1 MLRGNKRQKKT
12 QSDFSGKSDRGSLNF
27 KSKLSQHEGDIMMLA
42 KRDVVQIPPTMTIM
56 GAVKTMVKYR
66 CRRLPVSDPGTNR
79 LMGIVTVKDVVNF
92 LGGGDKAQIIE
103 NKHKGNL
110 LSAIN
115 EEITSIMEED
125 VITLHRGDSIDDAI
139 KMMLR
144 GNVSGF
150 PIVNDDGKVIGIVS
164 ERDFVS
170 LVANIITGK
179 SVADFMSRDVVT
191 VRPDTK
197 VEDAARVMIS
207 NDFRRIP
214 IVHEGV
220 MTGVVTMSD
229 IVNYLGS
236 GEVFEKLVTGNMH
249 EALGVPIKVIAREA
263 PITVEP
269 ALDLGEA
276 AELMI
281 ARDVSMLPVIVD
293 GTLTGIITEQDF
305 LNALVEQ

>member
-1 MLRGNKRQKKT
+1 MLRGNKRQKRA

-27 KSKLSQHEGDIMMLA
+27 KSKLSQHDGDIMMVA

-66 CRRLPVSDPGTNR
+66 FRRLPVSDPGTNR
-79 LMGIVTVKDVVNF
+79 LMGVVTVMDVVNF

-103 NKHKGNL
+103 NKHRGNL

-115 EEITSIMEED
+115 EEISSIMEED
-125 VITLHRGDSIDDAI
+125 VITLHEGDSIDDAI
-139 KMMLR
+139 KTMLW

-150 PIVNDDGKVIGIVS
+150 PVVDDESKVIGIVS
-164 ERDFVS
+164 ERDFIS

-179 SVADFMSRDVVT
+179 RVADFMSRDVVS

-197 VEDAARVMIS
+197 VEDAARVMVS
-207 NDFRRIP
+207 NDFRRLP

-220 MTGVVTMSD
+220 MTGVVTTSD

-249 EALGVPIKVIAREA
+249 EALGVPIKAIAREA

-269 ALDLGEA
+269 DLDLGEA
-276 AELMI
+276 ADLMI
-281 ARDVSMLPVIVD
+281 ARDVSVLPVVVD
-293 GTLTGIITEQDF
+293 GALSGIITERDF
-305 LNALVEQ
+305 LSAIVE

>member
-1 MLRGNKRQKKT
+1 MLRGNKRQKRA
-12 QSDFSGKSDRGSLNF
+12 QSDFSGKSNRGSLNF
-27 KSKLSQHEGDIMMLA
+27 KSKLSQHDGDIMMVA

-66 CRRLPVSDPGTNR
+66 FRRLPVSDPGTNR
-79 LMGIVTVKDVVNF
+79 LMGIVTVMDVVNF

-103 NKHKGNL
+103 NKHRGNF

-115 EEITSIMEED
+115 EEISSIMEEN
-125 VITLHRGDSIDDAI
+125 VITLHEGDSIDSVI
-139 KMMLR
+139 RMMLR

-150 PIVNDDGKVIGIVS
+150 PIVNDENKVIGIVS

-170 LVANIITGK
+170 LVAKTITGK

-207 NDFRRIP
+207 NDFRRVP

-220 MTGVVTMSD
+220 MTGVVTTSD

-249 EALGVPIKVIAREA
+249 EALDVPIKAIAREA

-269 ALDLGEA
+269 DLDLGEA

-281 ARDVSMLPVIVD
+281 ERDVNVLPVIVD
-293 GTLTGIITEQDF
+293 GALTGIITERDF
-305 LNALVEQ
+305 LSAIVD

>member
-1 MLRGNKRQKKT
+1 MLRGNKRQKRA
-12 QSDFSGKSDRGSLNF
+12 QSDFSGKSDRGSLDF
-27 KSKLSQHEGDIMMLA
+27 KSKLSQHESDIMMVA

-66 CRRLPVSDPGTNR
+66 FRRLPVSDPGTNR
-79 LMGIVTVKDVVNF
+79 LMGIVTVMDVVNF

-103 NKHKGNL
+103 NKHRGNL

-115 EEITSIMEED
+115 EEISSIMEED
-125 VITLHRGDSIDDAI
+125 VITLREGDSIDDVI
-139 KMMLR
+139 KMMLL
-144 GNVSGF
+144 GNLSGF
-150 PIVNDDGKVIGIVS
+150 PVVNDESKVVGIVS
-164 ERDFVS
+164 ERDFIG

-179 SVADFMSRDVVT
+179 RVADFMSRDVVS

-207 NDFRRIP
+207 NDFRRLP

-220 MTGVVTMSD
+220 MTGVVTTSD
-229 IVNYLGS
+229 IINYLGS

-263 PITVEP
+263 PVTVEP
-269 ALDLGEA
+269 DLDLGEA
-276 AELMI
+276 ADLMI
-281 ARDVSMLPVIVD
+281 ARDVSVLPVVVD
-293 GTLTGIITEQDF
+293 GALAGIITERDF
-305 LNALVEQ
+305 LSALVE

>member
-1 MLRGNKRQKKT
+1 MLRGNKRQKRA

-27 KSKLSQHEGDIMMLA
+27 KSKLSQHDGDIMMVA

-66 CRRLPVSDPGTNR
+66 FRRLPVSDPGTNR
-79 LMGIVTVKDVVNF
+79 LMGVVTVMDVVNF

-103 NKHKGNL
+103 NKHRGNL

-115 EEITSIMEED
+115 EEIGSIMEED
-125 VITLHRGDSIDDAI
+125 VIVLHEGDSIDDVI

-150 PIVNDDGKVIGIVS
+150 PIVNDENKVIGIVS
-164 ERDFVS
+164 ERDFIS
-170 LVANIITGK
+170 LVANVITGK
-179 SVADFMSRDVVT
+179 RVADFMSHDVVS

-197 VEDAARVMIS
+197 IEDAARVMII
-207 NDFRRIP
+207 NDFRRLP

-220 MTGVVTMSD
+220 MIGVVTTSD

-236 GEVFEKLVTGNMH
+236 GEVFEKLVTGDMH

-263 PITVEP
+263 PIIVEP
-269 ALDLGEA
+269 DLDVGEA

-281 ARDVSMLPVIVD
+281 AREVNVLPVTVD
-293 GTLTGIITEQDF
+293 GALTGIITERDL
-305 LNALVEQ
+305 LNALVD

>member
-1 MLRGNKRQKKT
+1 MLRGNKRQKRA
-12 QSDFSGKSDRGSLNF
+12 QSDFSGKSDRGSLDF
-27 KSKLSQHEGDIMMLA
+27 KSKLSQHESDIMMVA

-66 CRRLPVSDPGTNR
+66 FRRLPVSDPGTNR
-79 LMGIVTVKDVVNF
+79 LMGIVTVMDVVNF

-103 NKHKGNL
+103 NKHRGNL

-115 EEITSIMEED
+115 EEISSIMEED
-125 VITLHRGDSIDDAI
+125 VITLREGDSIDDVI
-139 KMMLR
+139 KMMLL
-144 GNVSGF
+144 GNLSGF
-150 PIVNDDGKVIGIVS
+150 PVVNDESKVVGIVS
-164 ERDFVS
+164 ERDFIG

-179 SVADFMSRDVVT
+179 RVADFMSRNVVS

-207 NDFRRIP
+207 NDFRRLP

-220 MTGVVTMSD
+220 MTGVVTTSD
-229 IVNYLGS
+229 IINYLGS

-263 PITVEP
+263 PVTVEP
-269 ALDLGEA
+269 DLDLGEA
-276 AELMI
+276 ADLMI
-281 ARDVSMLPVIVD
+281 ARDVSVLPVVVD
-293 GTLTGIITEQDF
+293 GALAGIITERDF
-305 LNALVEQ
+305 LSALVE

>member
-1 MLRGNKRQKKT
+1 MLRGNKRQKRG

-27 KSKLSQHEGDIMMLA
+27 KSKLSQHEGDIMMVA

-66 CRRLPVSDPGTNR
+66 FRRLPVSDPGTNR
-79 LMGIVTVKDVVNF
+79 LMGIVTVMDVVNF

-103 NKHKGNL
+103 NKHRGNL

-115 EEITSIMEED
+115 EEISSIMEED
-125 VITLHRGDSIDDAI
+125 VITLHEGDSINEVI
-139 KMMLR
+139 QMMLK

-150 PIVNDDGKVIGIVS
+150 PIVNDENRVIGIVS
-164 ERDFVS
+164 ERDFIS

-179 SVADFMSRDVVT
+179 KVADFMSHDVVS
-191 VRPDTK
+191 VRPDTR
-197 VEDAARVMIS
+197 VEDAARVMIL
-207 NDFRRIP
+207 NDFRRLP

-220 MTGVVTMSD
+220 MIGVVTTSD

-236 GEVFEKLVTGNMH
+236 GEVFEKLVTGDMH
-249 EALGVPIKVIAREA
+249 EALGVPIKAIAREV
-263 PITVEP
+263 PINVEP
-269 ALDLGEA
+269 DLDLGEA

-281 ARDVSMLPVIVD
+281 AREVNVLPVIVD
-293 GTLTGIITEQDF
+293 GALTGIITERD
-305 LNALVEQ
+305 LLSAIVD

>member
-1 MLRGNKRQKKT
+1 MLRGNKRQKRA
-12 QSDFSGKSDRGSLNF
+12 QSDFSGKSDRGSLDF
-27 KSKLSQHEGDIMMLA
+27 KSKLSQHEGDIMMVA

-66 CRRLPVSDPGTNR
+66 FRRLPVSDPGTNR
-79 LMGIVTVKDVVNF
+79 LMGIVTVMDVVNF

-103 NKHKGNL
+103 NKHRGNL

-115 EEITSIMEED
+115 EEISSIMEED
-125 VITLHRGDSIDDAI
+125 VITLREGDSIDDVI
-139 KMMLR
+139 KMMLL
-144 GNVSGF
+144 GNLSGF
-150 PIVNDDGKVIGIVS
+150 PVVNDESKVIGIVS
-164 ERDFVS
+164 ERDFIG

-179 SVADFMSRDVVT
+179 RVADFMSRNVVS

-207 NDFRRIP
+207 NDFRRLP

-220 MTGVVTMSD
+220 MTGVVTTSD
-229 IVNYLGS
+229 IINYLGS

-263 PITVEP
+263 PVTVEP
-269 ALDLGEA
+269 DLDLGEA
-276 AELMI
+276 ADLMI
-281 ARDVSMLPVIVD
+281 ARDVSVLPVVVD
-293 GTLTGIITEQDF
+293 GALAGIITERDF
-305 LNALVEQ
+305 LSALVE

>member
-1 MLRGNKRQKKT
+1 MLRGNKRQKRG

-27 KSKLSQHEGDIMMLA
+27 KSKLSQHEGDIMMVA

-66 CRRLPVSDPGTNR
+66 FRRLPVSDPGTNR
-79 LMGIVTVKDVVNF
+79 LMGIVTVMDVVNF

-103 NKHKGNL
+103 NKHRGNL

-115 EEITSIMEED
+115 EEISSIMEED
-125 VITLHRGDSIDDAI
+125 VITLREGDSIDDVI
-139 KMMLR
+139 KMMLL
-144 GNVSGF
+144 GNLSGF
-150 PIVNDDGKVIGIVS
+150 PVVNDESKVIGIVS
-164 ERDFVS
+164 ERDFIG
-170 LVANIITGK
+170 LVANIITGNR
-179 SVADFMSRDVVT
+179 VGDFMSRDVVS

-207 NDFRRIP
+207 NDFRRLP

-220 MTGVVTMSD
+220 MTGVVTTSD

-269 ALDLGEA
+269 DLDLGEA
-276 AELMI
+276 ADLMI
-281 ARDVSMLPVIVD
+281 ARDVSVLPVVVD
-293 GTLTGIITEQDF
+293 GALSGIITERDF
-305 LNALVEQ
+305 LSALVE

>member
-1 MLRGNKRQKKT
+1 MLRGNKRQKRA
-12 QSDFSGKSDRGSLNF
+12 QSDFSGKSDRGSLDF
-27 KSKLSQHEGDIMMLA
+27 KSKLSQHEGDIMMVA

-66 CRRLPVSDPGTNR
+66 FRRLPVSDPGTNR
-79 LMGIVTVKDVVNF
+79 LMGIVTVMDVVNF

-103 NKHKGNL
+103 NKHRGNL

-115 EEITSIMEED
+115 EEISSIMEED
-125 VITLHRGDSIDDAI
+125 VITLREGDSIDDVI
-139 KMMLR
+139 KMMLL
-144 GNVSGF
+144 GNLSGF
-150 PIVNDDGKVIGIVS
+150 PVVNDESKVIGIVS
-164 ERDFVS
+164 ERDFIG

-179 SVADFMSRDVVT
+179 RVADFMSRNVVS

-207 NDFRRIP
+207 NDFRRLP

-220 MTGVVTMSD
+220 MTGVVTTSD
-229 IVNYLGS
+229 IINYLGS

-263 PITVEP
+263 PVTVEP
-269 ALDLGEA
+269 DLDLGEA
-276 AELMI
+276 ADLMI
-281 ARDVSMLPVIVD
+281 ARDVSVLPVVVD
-293 GTLTGIITEQDF
+293 GALSGIITERDF
-305 LNALVEQ
+305 LSALVE

>member
-1 MLRGNKRQKKT
+1 MLRGNKRQKRA

-27 KSKLSQHEGDIMMLA
+27 KSKLSQHDGDIMMVA

-66 CRRLPVSDPGTNR
+66 FRRLPVSDPGTNR
-79 LMGIVTVKDVVNF
+79 LMGVVTVMDVVNF

-103 NKHKGNL
+103 NKHRGNL

-115 EEITSIMEED
+115 EEISSIMEED
-125 VITLHRGDSIDDAI
+125 VITLHEGDSIEDAI

-150 PIVNDDGKVIGIVS
+150 PIVDEESKVIGIVS

-179 SVADFMSRDVVT
+179 RVADFMSRDVVS

-207 NDFRRIP
+207 NDFRRLP

-220 MTGVVTMSD
+220 MIGVVTTSD

-249 EALGVPIKVIAREA
+249 EAFDVPIKIIAREA
-263 PITVEP
+263 PVTVEP
-269 ALDLGEA
+269 DLDLGEA
-276 AELMI
+276 ANLMI
-281 ARDVSMLPVIVD
+281 ARDVSVLPVVVD
-293 GTLTGIITEQDF
+293 GALAGIVTERDF
-305 LNALVEQ
+305 LSAIVE

>member
-1 MLRGNKRQKKT
+1 MLRGNKRQKRA
-12 QSDFSGKSDRGSLNF
+12 QSDFSGKSNRGSLNF
-27 KSKLSQHEGDIMMLA
+27 KSKLSQHDGDIMMVA

-66 CRRLPVSDPGTNR
+66 FRRLPVSDPGTSR
-79 LMGIVTVKDVVNF
+79 LMGIVTVMDVVNF
-92 LGGGDKAQIIE
+92 LGGGDKVQIIE
-103 NKHKGNL
+103 NKHRGNL

-115 EEITSIMEED
+115 EEISSIMEED
-125 VITLHRGDSIDDAI
+125 VVTLHEEDSINEAI
-139 KMMLR
+139 KIMLQ

-150 PIVNDDGKVIGIVS
+150 PIVDDESKVIGIVS

-170 LVANIITGK
+170 LVANVITGK
-179 SVADFMSRDVVT
+179 KVADFMSRDVVS

-207 NDFRRIP
+207 NDFRRLP

-220 MTGVVTMSD
+220 MTGVVTTSD

-263 PITVEP
+263 PITIEP
-269 ALDLGEA
+269 DLDLGEA
-276 AELMI
+276 ADLMI
-281 ARDVSMLPVIVD
+281 ARDVSVLPVVVD
-293 GTLTGIITEQDF
+293 GALSGIVTERDF
-305 LNALVEQ
+305 LSAIVE

>member
-1 MLRGNKRQKKT
+1 MLRGNKRQKRA

-27 KSKLSQHEGDIMMLA
+27 KSKLSQHDGDIMMVA

-66 CRRLPVSDPGTNR
+66 FRRLPVSDPGTNR
-79 LMGIVTVKDVVNF
+79 LRGVVTVMDVVNF

-103 NKHKGNL
+103 NKHRGNL

-115 EEITSIMEED
+115 EEISSIMEED
-125 VITLHRGDSIDDAI
+125 VITLHEGDSIDDAI
-139 KMMLR
+139 KMMLW

-150 PIVNDDGKVIGIVS
+150 PIVDDESKVIGIVS
-164 ERDFVS
+164 ERDFIS

-179 SVADFMSRDVVT
+179 RVADFMSRDVVS

-207 NDFRRIP
+207 NDFRRLP

-220 MTGVVTMSD
+220 MTGVVTTSD

-249 EALGVPIKVIAREA
+249 EALGVPIKAIAREA

-269 ALDLGEA
+269 DSDLGEA
-276 AELMI
+276 ADLMI
-281 ARDVSMLPVIVD
+281 ARDVSVLPVVVD
-293 GTLTGIITEQDF
+293 GALSGIITERDF
-305 LNALVEQ
+305 LRAIVE

>member
-1 MLRGNKRQKKT
+1 MLRGNKRQKRA

-27 KSKLSQHEGDIMMLA
+27 KSKLSQHDGDIMMVA

-66 CRRLPVSDPGTNR
+66 FRRLPVSDPGTNR
-79 LMGIVTVKDVVNF
+79 LMGIVTVMDVVNF

-103 NKHKGNL
+103 NKHRGNL

-115 EEITSIMEED
+115 EEISSIMEEN
-125 VITLHRGDSIDDAI
+125 VVTLHEGDSIDGVI
-139 KMMLR
+139 RMMLS

-150 PIVNDDGKVIGIVS
+150 PIVNDDSKVIGIVS
-164 ERDFVS
+164 ERDFVG
-170 LVANIITGK
+170 LVAKTITGK
-179 SVADFMSRDVVT
+179 TVADFMSRDVVT
-191 VRPDTK
+191 VRPDTT

-207 NDFRRIP
+207 SDFRRVP
-214 IVHEGV
+214 IVQEGV
-220 MTGVVTMSD
+220 MTGIVTTSD

-249 EALGVPIKVIAREA
+249 EALDVPIKAIAREA
-263 PITVEP
+263 PITIEP
-269 ALDLGEA
+269 NLDLGEA

-281 ARDVSMLPVIVD
+281 ARDVNVLPVVVD
-293 GTLTGIITEQDF
+293 GALTGIITERDF
-305 LNALVEQ
+305 LSAIVD

>member
-1 MLRGNKRQKKT
+1 MLRGNKRQKRA
-12 QSDFSGKSDRGSLNF
+12 QSDFSGKSDRGSLDF
-27 KSKLSQHEGDIMMLA
+27 KSKLSQHEGDIMMVA

-66 CRRLPVSDPGTNR
+66 FRRLPVSDPGTNR
-79 LMGIVTVKDVVNF
+79 LMGIVTVMDVVNF

-103 NKHKGNL
+103 NKHRGNL

-115 EEITSIMEED
+115 EEISSIMEED
-125 VITLHRGDSIDDAI
+125 VITLREGDSIDDAI
-139 KMMLR
+139 KMMLL
-144 GNVSGF
+144 GNLSGF
-150 PIVNDDGKVIGIVS
+150 PVVNDESKVIGIVS
-164 ERDFVS
+164 ERDFIG

-179 SVADFMSRDVVT
+179 RVADFMSRDVVS

-207 NDFRRIP
+207 NDFRRLP

-220 MTGVVTMSD
+220 MTGVVTTSD
-229 IVNYLGS
+229 IINYLGS

-263 PITVEP
+263 PITIEP
-269 ALDLGEA
+269 DLDLGEA
-276 AELMI
+276 ADLMI
-281 ARDVSMLPVIVD
+281 ARDVSVLPVVVD
-293 GTLTGIITEQDF
+293 GALTGIITERDF
-305 LNALVEQ
+305 LSALVE

>member
-1 MLRGNKRQKKT
+1 MLRGNKRQKRA

-27 KSKLSQHEGDIMMLA
+27 KSKLSQHDGDIMMVA

-66 CRRLPVSDPGTNR
+66 FRRLPVSDPGTNR
-79 LMGIVTVKDVVNF
+79 LMGVVTVMDVVNF

-103 NKHKGNL
+103 NKHRGNL

-115 EEITSIMEED
+115 EEISSIMEED
-125 VITLHRGDSIDDAI
+125 VIVLHEGDSIDDVI

-150 PIVNDDGKVIGIVS
+150 PIVNDENKVIGIVS
-164 ERDFVS
+164 ERDFIS
-170 LVANIITGK
+170 LVANVITGK
-179 SVADFMSRDVVT
+179 RVADFMSHDVVS

-197 VEDAARVMIS
+197 IEDAARVMII
-207 NDFRRIP
+207 NDFRRLP

-220 MTGVVTMSD
+220 MIGVVTTSD

-236 GEVFEKLVTGNMH
+236 GEVFEKLVTGDMH

-263 PITVEP
+263 PIIVEP
-269 ALDLGEA
+269 DLDVGEA

-281 ARDVSMLPVIVD
+281 AREVNVLPVTVD
-293 GTLTGIITEQDF
+293 GALTGIITERDL
-305 LNALVEQ
+305 LNALVD

>member
-1 MLRGNKRQKKT
+1 MT
-12 QSDFSGKSDRGSLNF
+12 
-27 KSKLSQHEGDIMMLA
+27 IA

-66 CRRLPVSDPGTNR
+66 FRRLPVSDPGTNR
-79 LMGIVTVKDVVNF
+79 LKGIVTVMDIVNF

-103 NKHKGNL
+103 NKHRGNL

-115 EEITSIMEED
+115 EEISSIMEEN
-125 VITLHRGDSIDDAI
+125 VITLHEGASINDTV
-139 KMMLR
+139 KMMLI

-150 PIVNDDGKVIGIVS
+150 PIVNNDDKVIGIVS

-170 LVANIITGK
+170 LVAKIITGK

-197 VEDAARVMIS
+197 IEEAARVMIS
-207 NDFRRIP
+207 HDFRRIP

-220 MTGVVTMSD
+220 MTGVVTTSD

-249 EALGVPIKVIAREA
+249 EALGVPIKAIAREA
-263 PITVEP
+263 PITIELD
-269 ALDLGEA
+269 LDLGEA

-281 ARDVSMLPVIVD
+281 ARDVNVLPVIVD
-293 GTLTGIITEQDF
+293 GTLTGILTERDF
-305 LNALVEQ
+305 LGAIVD

>member
-1 MLRGNKRQKKT
+1 MLRGNKREKRS
-12 QSDFSGKSDRGSLNF
+12 QSDFSGKSDRGSLDF
-27 KSKLSQHEGDIMMLA
+27 KSKLSEHEGDIMSVA

-66 CRRLPVSDPGTNR
+66 FRRLPVSDPGTNR
-79 LMGIVTVKDVVNF
+79 LKGIVTVMDVVNF

-103 NKHKGNL
+103 NKHRGNL

-115 EEITSIMEED
+115 EEISSIMEED
-125 VITLHRGDSIDDAI
+125 VITLHKGASIGDAI
-139 KMMLR
+139 KLMLS

-150 PIVNDDGKVIGIVS
+150 PIVNDGGKVIGIVS

-170 LVANIITGK
+170 LVAKIITGK
-179 SVADFMSRDVVT
+179 SVADVMSRDVVT

-197 VEDAARVMIS
+197 IEEAARVMVA
-207 NDFRRIP
+207 NDFRRVP

-220 MTGVVTMSD
+220 MTGVVTTSD

-249 EALGVPIKVIAREA
+249 EALGVPIKAIAREA

-269 ALDLGEA
+269 DLDLGEA
-276 AELMI
+276 ADLMI
-281 ARDVSMLPVIVD
+281 ARDVNVLPVIVD
-293 GTLTGIITEQDF
+293 GTLTGIITERDF
-305 LNALVEQ
+305 LSAIID

>member
-1 MLRGNKRQKKT
+1 MLRGNKRQKRA
-12 QSDFSGKSDRGSLNF
+12 QSDFSGKSDRGSLDF
-27 KSKLSQHEGDIMMLA
+27 KSKLSQHEGDIMMVA

-66 CRRLPVSDPGTNR
+66 FRRLPVSDPGTNR
-79 LMGIVTVKDVVNF
+79 LMGIVTVMDVVNF

-103 NKHKGNL
+103 NKHRGNL

-115 EEITSIMEED
+115 EEISSIMEED
-125 VITLHRGDSIDDAI
+125 VITLREGDSIDDVI
-139 KMMLR
+139 KMMLL
-144 GNVSGF
+144 GNLSGF
-150 PIVNDDGKVIGIVS
+150 PVVNDESKVVGIVS
-164 ERDFVS
+164 ERDFIG

-179 SVADFMSRDVVT
+179 RVADFMSRDVVS

-207 NDFRRIP
+207 NDFRRLP

-220 MTGVVTMSD
+220 MTGVVTTSD
-229 IVNYLGS
+229 IINYLGS

-263 PITVEP
+263 PVTVEP
-269 ALDLGEA
+269 DLDLGEA
-276 AELMI
+276 ADLMI
-281 ARDVSMLPVIVD
+281 ARDVSVLPVVVD
-293 GTLTGIITEQDF
+293 GALSGIITERDF
-305 LNALVEQ
+305 LSALVE

>member
-1 MLRGNKRQKKT
+1 MLRGNKRQKRA

-27 KSKLSQHEGDIMMLA
+27 KSKLSQHDGDIMMVA

-66 CRRLPVSDPGTNR
+66 FRRLPVSDPGTNR
-79 LMGIVTVKDVVNF
+79 LMGIVTVMDVVNF

-103 NKHKGNL
+103 NKHRGNL

-115 EEITSIMEED
+115 EEISSIMEEN
-125 VITLHRGDSIDDAI
+125 VVTLHEGDSIDGVI
-139 KMMLR
+139 RMMLS

-150 PIVNDDGKVIGIVS
+150 PIVNDDSKVIGIVS
-164 ERDFVS
+164 ERDFVG
-170 LVANIITGK
+170 LVAKTITGK

-191 VRPDTK
+191 VRPDTT

-207 NDFRRIP
+207 SDFRRVP
-214 IVHEGV
+214 IVQEGV
-220 MTGVVTMSD
+220 MTGIVTTSD

-249 EALGVPIKVIAREA
+249 EALDVPIKAIAREA
-263 PITVEP
+263 PITIEP
-269 ALDLGEA
+269 NLDLGEA

-281 ARDVSMLPVIVD
+281 ARDVNVLPVVVD
-293 GTLTGIITEQDF
+293 GALTGIITERDF
-305 LNALVEQ
+305 LSAIVD

>member
-1 MLRGNKRQKKT
+1 MV
-12 QSDFSGKSDRGSLNF
+12 
-27 KSKLSQHEGDIMMLA
+27 A

-66 CRRLPVSDPGTNR
+66 FRRLPVSDPGTNR
-79 LMGIVTVKDVVNF
+79 LMGVVTVMDVVNF

-103 NKHKGNL
+103 NKHRGNL

-115 EEITSIMEED
+115 EEISSIMEED
-125 VITLHRGDSIDDAI
+125 VIVLHEGDSIDDVI

-150 PIVNDDGKVIGIVS
+150 PIVNDENKVIGIVS
-164 ERDFVS
+164 ERDFIS

-179 SVADFMSRDVVT
+179 KVADFMSHDVVS

-197 VEDAARVMIS
+197 IEDAARVMII
-207 NDFRRIP
+207 NDFRRLP

-220 MTGVVTMSD
+220 MIGVVTTSD

-236 GEVFEKLVTGNMH
+236 GEVFEKLVTGDMH

-263 PITVEP
+263 PIIVEP
-269 ALDLGEA
+269 DLDVGEA

-281 ARDVSMLPVIVD
+281 AREVNVLPVTVD
-293 GTLTGIITEQDF
+293 GALTGIITERD
-305 LNALVEQ
+305 LLTAIVD

>member
-1 MLRGNKRQKKT
+1 MLRGNKRQKKA

-27 KSKLSQHEGDIMMLA
+27 KSKLSQHDGDIMTVA
-42 KRDVVQIPPTMTIM
+42 KRDVIQIPPTMTIM

-79 LMGIVTVKDVVNF
+79 LKGIVTVMDVVNF

-103 NKHKGNL
+103 NKHRGNL
-110 LSAIN
+110 LSAVN
-115 EEITSIMEED
+115 EEISSIMEEE
-125 VITLHRGDSIDDAI
+125 VITLHKGDSIDDAI

-164 ERDFVS
+164 ERDFVG
-170 LVANIITGK
+170 LVAKIITGK

-191 VRPDTK
+191 VQPDTK
-197 VEDAARVMIS
+197 VEEAARVMIS
-207 NDFRRIP
+207 NDFRRVP

-220 MTGVVTMSD
+220 MTGVVTTSD

-249 EALGVPIKVIAREA
+249 EALGVPIKAIAREA
-263 PITVEP
+263 PITIEP
-269 ALDLGEA
+269 DLDLGEA

-281 ARDVSMLPVIVD
+281 ARDVNVLPVIVD
-293 GTLTGIITEQDF
+293 GALTGIITERD
-305 LNALVEQ
+305 LLSAIVD